1 MAQLPEKTRK
11 RLKKRYLPKV
21 VMEKKKTKRKPS
33 QRAPQRRW
41 SKVKGANEQI
51 QSILSGKGR
60 QKSTIKGK
68 AARKRK

>member
-1 MAQLPEKTRK
+1 MART
-11 RLKKRYLPKV
+11 YLPRTVK
-21 VMEKKKTKRKPS
+21 EKKKTKRKLS
-33 QRAPQRRW
+33 QRAPSARW
-41 SKVKGANEQI
+41 STVKGANAQI